1 MNKLLSLLL
10 LILLTPFL
18 TIISMIIFVEDGFP
32 IFYKQKRIGMNNKLF
47 VIYKFRSMKKNTP
60 LHPSRDFKDAKNYI
74 LKSGKYLRKYSLDE
88 IPNLINILIGDMNFI
103 GPRPALKSQIVLNN
117 LRTKF
122 GVNILKP
129 GITGWAQI
137 NGRDLIDDE
146 TKFNYDLYYF
156 KNKSMILDIEI
167 ILKTFKNIFST
178 KFLIH

>member
-1 MNKLLSLLL
+1 
-10 LILLTPFL
+10 
-18 TIISMIIFVEDGFP
+18 
-32 IFYKQKRIGMNNKLF
+32 
-47 VIYKFRSMKKNTP
+47 
-60 LHPSRDFKDAKNYI
+60 
-74 LKSGKYLRKYSLDE
+74 
-88 IPNLINILIGDMNFI
+88 MNFI
-103 GPRPALKSQIVLNN
+103 GPRPALKSQILLNN
-117 LRTKF
+117 LRAKF
-122 GVNILKP
+122 GVNNLKP